1 MLHKN
6 MSKQN
11 ARFVTGSTWRHVIMM
26 TLTNSVGL
34 MALFLVDL
42 IDLYFLNL
50 LGEQEMAASVGFSAQ
65 LLFYVTAL
73 AIGLLIAVGILV
85 SQRIGAQ
92 EVDSAR
98 RIAASSMLTAVVLV
112 VIISGFIL
120 FFLNDILTLLGAS
133 GRTFELAVTYS
144 RIVLPSSVIL
154 VISMVAS
161 AVLRAVGDA
170 KRSMNATLM
179 GAVVNLAF
187 DPLLIFYFDMGVAGA
202 AWASVLSR
210 IAMMT
215 YALYCVIVIHNMLTR
230 PTLKGLADD
239 LSPIAKLA
247 GPAMLTNLA
256 TPIGSTFVMTAI
268 ARYGDAAVAAYAT
281 IGRIIP
287 VAFSV
292 LFALS
297 GAISPIIGQNFG
309 AKAFDRVKSTYHNA
323 IIFAVAVVV
332 IVTLLIVFSQHY
344 IVGLFNLS
352 GEAAQLLTLFCSGL
366 TIFFIADGVL
376 FSTNS
381 VFNSLGFPLYS
392 TVFNYAKFFLG
403 VIPAVYGLAYFY
415 GATGVIIGQAIGSS
429 LVTVIAVVTCRNL
442 IESTHRNDD
451 NGNPP
456 PKRKIFSRPPLWVTS
471 SSKTQL

>member
-429 LVTVIAVVTCRNL
+429 LVTVIAVITCRNL
-442 IESTHRNDD
+442 IENTHRNDD